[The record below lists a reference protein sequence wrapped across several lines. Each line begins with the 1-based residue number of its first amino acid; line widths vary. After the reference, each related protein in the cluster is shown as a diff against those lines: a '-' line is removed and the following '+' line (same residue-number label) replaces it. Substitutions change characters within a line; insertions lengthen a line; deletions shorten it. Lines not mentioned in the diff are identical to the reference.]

1 MPRGKGSK
9 RGSTG
14 GGTTRRKRRPS
25 DAPAPIEAAPAA
37 EPDAAVVVAETEDA
51 SLDALLAEAH
61 RAVLAEAE
69 RAEFTPQPA
78 PEADQPVVAVA
89 AEAEAAPLDDL
100 LSEAH
105 RAVLDREER
114 RSAERRH
121 ASRQARPVRPVPD
134 PGWLAAAAISW
145 VLVVMALL
153 FPPAFL
159 RSPAPAPF
167 APEAVNAEA
176 SLRYGMWLA
185 RHRVDDFAARAG
197 RLPSFLG
204 ETGTRDASITLTV
217 TGERSYELRGR
228 DGAME
233 LALTGRM
240 AADSFV
246 GGSLARLA
254 GR

>member
-14 GGTTRRKRRPS
+14 SGATRRKHRPS
-25 DAPAPIEAAPAA
+25 DAPTPTESAPAA
-37 EPDAAVVVAETEDA
+37 DPIAAIEVVEAEDP
-51 SLDALLAEAH
+51 SLEALLAEAH

-69 RAEFTPQPA
+69 RAV
-78 PEADQPVVAVA
+78 PEAVPRPEPDEPIATA
-89 AEAEAAPLDDL
+89 DAEAAPLDDL

-114 RSAERRH
+114 RLAERRQ

-134 PGWLAAAAISW
+134 PGWLAAASISW

-167 APEAVNAEA
+167 APEAVSAEA

-185 RHRVDDFAARAG
+185 RHRVDDFASRAG

-217 TGERSYELRGR
+217 TGEHSYELRGR

-233 LALTGRM
+233 LVLTGRM

-246 GGSLARLA
+246 GGSLARLT